1 MNYLSL
7 LTGTWLVVAS
17 NFPMWLKPANSSP
30 QFHYSPLNNG
40 SISDR
45 VTYLH
50 KGRAK
55 EIVGVDK
62 AIDDTKHFKW
72 RGNGLLAIASSK
84 WSIVLADEK
93 QSWMVIHFEKS
104 IFSPE
109 GLDIVARK
117 KLTAE
122 EINAIKDRIWKETE
136 FGAEIET
143 VVALSQQ

>member
-17 NFPMWLKPANSSP
+17 NFPMWLKPSNSSP
-30 QFHYSPLNNG
+30 QFHYLPMENG
-40 SISDR
+40 NISDR

-50 KGRAK
+50 KGKEK
-55 EIVGVDK
+55 EIAGVDK
-62 AIDDTKHFKW
+62 AVDDDRHFKW

-84 WSIVLADEK
+84 WSIVLVDEK

-104 IFSPE
+104 IFSPK

-122 EINAIKDRIWKETE
+122 EIDAIKDRVWKETE
-136 FGAEIET
+136 FGPEIET
-143 VVALSQQ
+143 VVTLAHR

>member
-7 LTGTWLVVAS
+7 LTGTWLVIAS

-30 QFHYSPLNNG
+30 QFHYSPMENG

-50 KGRAK
+50 KGREK
-55 EIVGVDK
+55 EIAGKDK
-62 AIDDTKHFKW
+62 TIDNRHFKW
-72 RGNGLLAIASSK
+72 RGNGLLAMASSK

-93 QSWMVIHFEKS
+93 QNWMVIRFEKS

-109 GLDIVARK
+109 GIDIVARK
-117 KLTAE
+117 KLSSE
-122 EINAIKDRIWKETE
+122 EIDAIKDRIREETAFGTETE
-136 FGAEIET
+136 TLIT
-143 VVALSQQ
+143 LQQQ